1 LEENLNYPQ
10 SPIEKLNPHQQWF
23 RFDSLPFEIQECI
36 VKLILV
42 ARGDGLE
49 PIIARE
55 KMNML
60 YSMTDEQIIGA
71 FSAYQ
76 S

>member
-1 LEENLNYPQ
+1 LEENLNHPQ

-23 RFDSLPFEIQECI
+23 RFNSLPFEIQECI
-36 VKLILV
+36 VQLMFV

-55 KMNML
+55 KMNRL
-60 YSMTDEQIIGA
+60 YSMTDDQIIEA
-71 FSAYQ
+71 FSANQ

>member
-1 LEENLNYPQ
+1 MNHSQ

-23 RFDSLPFEIQECI
+23 RFNSLPFEIQERI

-49 PIIARE
+49 PIMARE
-55 KMNML
+55 NMNRL
-60 YSMTDEQIIGA
+60 YSMTDDQIIGA
-71 FSAYQ
+71 FSAHQ